1 MARAATTR
9 ATASATADARI
20 AQIYRDRWI
29 DYSRARNILSR
40 LNAMLTTPRR
50 SRMPCLLI
58 YGDSGVGKTM
68 LVEKFLRDHQCVREY
83 EQPLAKR
90 SVMWMQMPPLPRLR
104 QFYGRIIQS
113 VDPTF
118 FMGSYSP
125 GRIEALAM
133 KAIECVEPRLMIID
147 EVHHLLACS
156 AREQRASLNAI
167 KFLSNEFKLTVA
179 AIGTYEALHAIRSD
193 EQTSSRFDRAELP
206 RWTETDEF
214 RSWLSGFVAMLPL
227 KKASNVTEQATV
239 NFVLDHS
246 AGVTGVIAD
255 LLRRAAETAIRNKT
269 ERIELDELRTA
280 ADQFNLDR
288 DES

>member
-9 ATASATADARI
+9 VTASATAQARI
-20 AQIYRDRWI
+20 AQIYTDRWI
-29 DYSRARNILSR
+29 DYARARNILNR

-68 LVEKFLRDHQCVREY
+68 LVEKFLRTHQCWREY

-125 GRIEALAM
+125 GRLEALPM
-133 KAIECVEPRLMIID
+133 KAIELVEPRLLIID
-147 EVHHLLACS
+147 EAV
-156 AREQRASLNAI
+156 
-167 KFLSNEFKLTVA
+167 F
-179 AIGTYEALHAIRSD
+179 AIR
-193 EQTSSRFDRAELP
+193 
-206 RWTETDEF
+206 
-214 RSWLSGFVAMLPL
+214 V
-227 KKASNVTEQATV
+227 
-239 NFVLDHS
+239 
-246 AGVTGVIAD
+246 
-255 LLRRAAETAIRNKT
+255 
-269 ERIELDELRTA
+269 
-280 ADQFNLDR
+280 
-288 DES
+288 